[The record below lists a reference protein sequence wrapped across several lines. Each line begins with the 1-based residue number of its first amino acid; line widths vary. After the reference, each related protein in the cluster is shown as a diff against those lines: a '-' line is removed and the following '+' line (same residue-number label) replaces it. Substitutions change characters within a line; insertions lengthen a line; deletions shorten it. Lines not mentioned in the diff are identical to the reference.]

1 VCYFAVIKFGVDDF
15 MDLKLDVALK
25 LAKKKLKEGFPDE
38 SKRIYQDILKRFP
51 ANKKAKSGLK
61 ALSGSPV
68 GKSQNFLDP
77 PQDQQQLLVS
87 LYSQGQLQQALDQAK
102 YLLEQFPY
110 SILLHNICGAVYAAF
125 NQYDAAIDSYKQA
138 LKIKPDYAE
147 AYFNMGV
154 ALQEKGELNAALDS
168 YKQALKIKPDYAKA
182 YNNMGNALQE
192 KVELDAAIDSY
203 KQALKI
209 KPDYAEA
216 LSNLGGALQEK
227 GEQDAAIDSYKQA
240 LKIKPDYAKAYNN
253 MGNALKD
260 KGELD
265 AAIDSYKQALK
276 LKPDYAEAH
285 INLSAVTIYTCENDQ
300 LLQMQL
306 LNSKKTLSED
316 AKCNLN
322 FALAKAHDDLSE
334 PHKAFA
340 HLAEGNALRKKL
352 LCYTIKQDQNLFAKL
367 KMAQPSFLKKAF
379 KPEVSDNEALPVF
392 ILGMP
397 RSGTTLVEQIIS
409 SHSDVTA
416 AGELSEI
423 DRYGGSLAQ
432 GTNTVTEEALSQF
445 RQNYLREL
453 TKRSDGKRL
462 VTDKMPQNFTY
473 IALIC
478 EAFPEA
484 KIVHVQRDAAAT
496 CWSNY
501 KHYFQAKSLGYCYDL
516 EDVTAYY
523 ELYSDLMQFWQKSYS
538 DRIYNLNYE
547 NLATDQD
554 LETRNLIRHL
564 NLEWE
569 DACLSPQENKRSVRT
584 ASQQQVRKKVYQGS
598 SQQWRKYE
606 PFLNG
611 ALDGLT
617 GS

>member
-1 VCYFAVIKFGVDDF
+1 
-15 MDLKLDVALK
+15 MDLKLDDALK
-25 LAKKKLKEGFPDE
+25 LAKKTLKEGSAE
-38 SKRIYQDILKRFP
+38 EAKRIYQDILRKFP
-51 ANKKAKSGLK
+51 ANKKAKIGLK
-61 ALSGSPV
+61 AVSGNTT
-68 GKSQNFLDP
+68 GKFQKILDI
-77 PQDQQQLLVS
+77 PQDQQQRLINLFN
-87 LYSQGQLQQALDQAK
+87 QGQLQQALDQAK
-102 YLLEQFPY
+102 DLLEQFPH

-125 NQYDAAIDSYKQA
+125 KQYDAAIDSYKQALKINPDYAEAHNNMGNALRDKGEYDAAIDSYKQA
-138 LKIKPDYAE
+138 LKIKPDYAD
-147 AYFNMGV
+147 AHY
-154 ALQEKGELNAALDS
+154 
-168 YKQALKIKPDYAKA
+168 
-182 YNNMGNALQE
+182 NMGNALKDKGE
-192 KVELDAAIDSY
+192 YDAAIDSY

-209 KPDYAEA
+209 KPDFADAHRNLSTITTYTADDDQLHEMQRLIRDTA
-216 LSNLGGALQEK
+216 LS
-227 GEQDAAIDSYKQA
+227 D
-240 LKIKPDYAKAYNN
+240 
-253 MGNALKD
+253 
-260 KGELD
+260 
-265 AAIDSYKQALK
+265 
-276 LKPDYAEAH
+276 
-285 INLSAVTIYTCENDQ
+285 
-300 LLQMQL
+300 
-306 LNSKKTLSED
+306 D

-322 FALAKAHDDLSE
+322 FALAKAHEDLNE
-334 PHKAFA
+334 PNKVFA

-352 LCYTIKQDQNLFAKL
+352 LGYTIQQDQNLFGNL
-367 KMAQPSFLKKAF
+367 KKAQPSILKYALN
-379 KPEVSDNEALPVF
+379 PVLNDNGPVPVF

-423 DRYGGSLAQ
+423 NRYGGLLAQ

-462 VTDKMPQNFTY
+462 VTDKMPLNCTY

-478 EAFPEA
+478 AAFPEA

-501 KHYFQAKSLGYCYDL
+501 KHYFSAKGLGYCYDL
-516 EDVTAYY
+516 EDVIAYY
-523 ELYSDLMQFWQKSYS
+523 ELYSDLMQFWQESYS

-547 NLATDQD
+547 NLTTDQD
-554 LETRNLIRHL
+554 VETRNLIRHL

-569 DACLSPQENKRSVRT
+569 DACLSPQDNKRAVKT

-611 ALDGLT
+611 AFDGLT

>member
-1 VCYFAVIKFGVDDF
+1 
-15 MDLKLDVALK
+15 MDLKLDDALK
-25 LAKKKLKEGFPDE
+25 LAKKTLKEGSAE
-38 SKRIYQDILKRFP
+38 EAKRIYQDILRRFP
-51 ANKKAKSGLK
+51 ANKKAKIGLK

-68 GKSQNFLDP
+68 GKAQKILDP
-77 PQDQQQLLVS
+77 PADQQQLLIN
-87 LYSQGQLQQALDQAK
+87 LYNQGQLQQALDQAK
-102 YLLEQFPY
+102 GLLEQFPH
-110 SILLHNICGAVYAAF
+110 SIVLHNICGAVYATF
-125 NQYDAAIDSYKQA
+125 KQYDAAIDSYKQA
-138 LKIKPDYAE
+138 LKIKPDYSE
-147 AYFNMGV
+147 AHNNMGV
-154 ALQEKGELNAALDS
+154 ALQDKGE
-168 YKQALKIKPDYAKA
+168 
-182 YNNMGNALQE
+182 
-192 KVELDAAIDSY
+192 VDAAIDSY

-209 KPDYAEA
+209 KPDYADAHNNMGNA
-216 LSNLGGALQEK
+216 LKDK
-227 GEQDAAIDSYKQA
+227 GEVDAAIDSYKQA
-240 LKIKPDYAKAYNN
+240 LKIKPDYSEAHYN
-253 MGNALKD
+253 MGNALQD

-276 LKPDYAEAH
+276 INPDYAEAH
-285 INLSAVTIYTCENDQ
+285 RNLSTITTYTADDDQ
-300 LLQMQL
+300 LHEMQL
-306 LNSKKTLSED
+306 LIRDTALSDD
-316 AKCNLN
+316 ARCHLN
-322 FALAKAHDDLSE
+322 FALAKAHEDLNE
-334 PHKAFA
+334 PNKVFA
-340 HLAEGNALRKKL
+340 HLSEGNALRKKL
-352 LCYTIKQDQNLFAKL
+352 LGYTIQQDQNLFSNL
-367 KMAQPSFLKKAF
+367 KKAQPSILKYALN
-379 KPEVSDNEALPVF
+379 PVLNDNGPVPVF

-423 DRYGGSLAQ
+423 NRYGGSLAQ

-453 TKRSDGKRL
+453 TKRSDGKHL

-478 EAFPEA
+478 AAFPEA
-484 KIVHVQRDAAAT
+484 QIIHVQRDAAAT

-501 KHYFQAKSLGYCYDL
+501 KHYFSAKDLGYSYDL
-516 EDVTAYY
+516 KDVTAYY
-523 ELYSDLMQFWQKSYS
+523 ELYSDLMQFWQESYS

-547 NLATDQD
+547 NLTTDQD
-554 LETRNLIRHL
+554 VETRNLIRHL

-569 DACLSPQENKRSVRT
+569 DACLSPQDNKRAVRT

-611 ALDGLT
+611 AFDGLT